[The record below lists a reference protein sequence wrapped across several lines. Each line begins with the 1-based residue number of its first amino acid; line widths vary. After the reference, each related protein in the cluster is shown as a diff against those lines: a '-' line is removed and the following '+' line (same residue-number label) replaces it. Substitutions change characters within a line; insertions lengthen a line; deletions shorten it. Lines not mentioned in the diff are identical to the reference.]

1 MPATEVPPSI
11 VRIAGSTFSLRV
23 IAAAIILLFCYY
35 AAGVVITLLLSI
47 LIAYFLDPAVELL
60 ERARLP
66 RIVGALVMVLV
77 LIAGVAGAG
86 YLLWERAEDFIANWP
101 RYSRVL
107 RQGIVAIESRIQ
119 GIERGV

>member
-1 MPATEVPPSI
+1 MTSKRHFSFTGSPRFCLARGSCSFQNPISAGGSRLCYLDSPAFSSTSAMPTETARLP
-11 VRIAGSTFSLRV
+11 AFTFSMRV
-23 IAAAIILLFCYY
+23 IAGAIFILFCYY

-77 LIAGVAGAG
+77 LIA
-86 YLLWERAEDFIANWP
+86 
-101 RYSRVL
+101 
-107 RQGIVAIESRIQ
+107 
-119 GIERGV
+119 